1 MAVMRAICIEFVMA
15 GNVSL
20 SRCFARLKI
29 LPLQAWTR
37 HTIALFLADRRR
49 TNSLQKMQRPCQ
61 KCNERSFRELRGTRK
76 YIVPM
81 FIIMIGPFW
90 TASVFYAVRSVI
102 VVHNSVSVVPRGP
115 HRCRR
120 MDTLPLP
127 FLDYRP
133 RPCCSPLLLRASK
146 PRSPLRNSQ

>member
-1 MAVMRAICIEFVMA
+1 MHRIRNGWECKPLSMLCTTEDTSPA
-15 GNVSL
+15 GMDTSYD
-20 SRCFARLKI
+20 S
-29 LPLQAWTR
+29 P
-37 HTIALFLADRRR
+37 FLTDRRR
-49 TNSLQKMQRPCQ
+49 TSSLQKMQRPCQ
-61 KCNERSFRELRGTRK
+61 KCNERSFRELRGTLK